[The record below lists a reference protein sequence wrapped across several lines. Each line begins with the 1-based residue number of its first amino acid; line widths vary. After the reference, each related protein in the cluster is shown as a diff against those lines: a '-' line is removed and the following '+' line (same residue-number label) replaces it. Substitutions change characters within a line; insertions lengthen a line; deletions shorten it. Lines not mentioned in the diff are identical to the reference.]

1 MFSVFSTIQELGLN
15 TLYIEY
21 VDKKC
26 GVEHISSDDTDVNSQ
41 RVLEY
46 TRVVVSGWMT
56 LFTTILGV
64 LGNLLSIMTLLDRW
78 YSQWH
83 NVARYPSYLRS
94 MTSNVFNKL
103 LVTLCCADL
112 LVLLTNSV
120 TVLKI
125 FFPHSPDLVS
135 VAPWTDSVCHMAVS
149 ASVFLMVS
157 ISLERHYAVC
167 YPQEFQSRPIRFGP
181 LDWELCRID
190 SLDHLS
196 IQTEQYLHP
205 PVLSGASPRGGGHS
219 QYPKV
224 SLPCRLSK
232 VDRPTSHHPIRNN
245 LPGEKVAKYDFAEKK
260 RTDLRQF
267 LLFNFLLF

>member
-1 MFSVFSTIQELGLN
+1 MFSSIQELRLN
-15 TLYIEY
+15 TLSTEY
-21 VDKKC
+21 VDNKC
-26 GVEHISSDDTDVNSQ
+26 GVEHISDDTDVNSQ

-64 LGNLLSIMTLLDRW
+64 LGNLLSIMTLLDRQ

-83 NVARYPSYLRS
+83 NVARHPYLRS

-181 LDWELCRID
+181 LGWELCRID

-205 PVLSGASPRGGGHS
+205 PVLSDASPRGGRHS

-224 SLPCRLSK
+224 SLPCWLSE
-232 VDRPTSHHPIRNN
+232 VDRPTSHHTIRNH
-245 LPGEKVAKYDFAEKK
+245 LPGERLAKYDFAERK
-260 RTDLRQF
+260 RTDLRLF
-267 LLFNFLLF
+267 LLFNFLL